1 MLDKANCLC
10 LTPGKV
16 PYNFHS
22 TTLIY
27 KILYDDGD
35 VEVLRLEKERWE
47 VIDSDHKT
55 SKVWVFL
62 PMSFILP

>member
-1 MLDKANCLC
+1 MLDKANYLC

-16 PYNFHS
+16 PCNFYS
-22 TTLIY
+22 MTLMY

-55 SKVWVFL
+55 SKVWVF
-62 PMSFILP
+62 